1 MLLVRE
7 VYFIMTKE
15 RPIEFHMG
23 NGNMGCDFTDAEQY
37 ITKEQAEKELSEFDE
52 PENYE
57 ILKGSVSTEI

>member
-1 MLLVRE
+1 
-7 VYFIMTKE
+7 
-15 RPIEFHMG
+15 MG